1 MKNGWLPPVER
12 IVRSFAGLSE
22 SAPPFVLVEAARGT
36 SRSLP
41 TLLSFW
47 QLQGGR
53 LPESLR
59 AELSYAQE
67 RLADYDD
74 VLATVRKA
82 EPGVV
87 PLKGPAMWDR
97 YPAGLVRETAD
108 LDLWLP
114 SAESL
119 WSVARHLVDSGWTT
133 DVAWAWCIS
142 GQQHFHAVVKR
153 PSRHCLLMARDRV
166 ELTTIAYQG
175 DHVRRGPRLRR
186 WDAGDRPSAADCLL
200 WLLEELGERTPR
212 MRDVFDLAVLA
223 DEATAGPE
231 AFADECGELV
241 ANFQLHGPLRR
252 LLAVAERHYPEALP
266 VLAPVRVVSRRRP
279 VGHAPWPLRRHP
291 TAALVSAAVAVAR
304 ADRFPAALRTAAD
317 SVLLAVQR
325 RMPLPRLLARGI
337 PLYGMPVP
345 SSVTGEGVVA
355 GFDDL
360 GACWLD
366 TPAGRFVGTLGPALD
381 EVWVERATTPAG
393 AAREVRLL

>member
-1 MKNGWLPPVER
+1 MTNGWLPPVER

-22 SAPPFVLVEAARGT
+22 SAPPFLLVEAARGG

-41 TLLSFW
+41 TLLSLW
-47 QLQGGR
+47 QLQGR
-53 LPESLR
+53 PLPESLR
-59 AELSYAQE
+59 AELSYARE
-67 RLADYDD
+67 RLADYAD
-74 VLATVRKA
+74 VLAAVRKA

-133 DVAWAWCIS
+133 DAAWAWSIS

-153 PSRHCLLMARDRV
+153 PSRHPLLMARDRV

-186 WDAGDRPSAADCLL
+186 WDPEDRPNAADCVV
-200 WLLEELGERTPR
+200 WLLEELGERAPR

-223 DEATAGPE
+223 DEAAAGPE
-231 AFADECGELV
+231 AFAEECGELV
-241 ANFQLHGPLRR
+241 ATFQLHGPLRR

-266 VLAPVRVVSRRRP
+266 VLAPVRVASRRRP
-279 VGHAPWPLRRHP
+279 VRAAPWPLRRHP

-317 SVLLAVQR
+317 GVLLAVQR
-325 RMPLPRLLARGI
+325 KMPLPRLLAREI

-345 SSVTGEGVVA
+345 SSVRAEGVVA
-355 GFDDL
+355 GFGDL

-381 EVWVERATTPAG
+381 EVWVERATTPDG
-393 AAREVRLL
+393 PAREVHLL